1 MTSALSAARGWT
13 FVVGLAL
20 LPVLAGRM
28 FVSHSLLL
36 VGWAAALL
44 MLTGVAMALNGRAR
58 PGRRLDACDWALL
71 AFALLQI
78 ASVAVSVYVFAS
90 LVYAARV
97 VAAITLFWLARYGLH
112 ERDWQRRALWGL
124 VAGGALVSIW
134 GIREYVRTVFFLD
147 QPEWR
152 IFSTFY
158 NPNCLAGYLL
168 LTVFPAAAMLFG
180 AQTRAR
186 SATLPAAR
194 PTAAS
199 PARRSDPRH
208 GGGETRR
215 KARREPAAVSA
226 AEAAAP
232 RYPEIAAAF
241 ALLLMLAALLLTG
254 SKAALGATIVAGTLF
269 GVLAASLTR
278 RPWLVRGLALA
289 GAGLMVA
296 AALMLPPIRVRLVSA
311 FGWQN
316 HSMRFRWYTWQG
328 SAEMIKAKP
337 WLGHGAGTFEWSFPR
352 YAVAGYT
359 RQAHQ
364 SFLQL
369 AAECGVP
376 ALVAGLVWGVLVVM
390 RLGRGLARGRP
401 SLLSGLVGVAAI
413 AALLASSLQALV
425 DYAWYVPAVGAAF
438 FALAGLALGMG
449 TEEAPVSDEATPAPP
464 SRPRASAWAAI
475 VFGGLLLAWVFAM
488 GRGEALV
495 SRGDRLVARG
505 AYQAALKAYEEAA
518 TWSPLQARSQV
529 QRSKVLEALAQA
541 GQDDLQARAIEARLA
556 ATRLQPS
563 EAVNYVAL
571 SRLYAEAGDTAS
583 AVAAAQE
590 GLRWYPRYP
599 RGMAQL
605 GDALER
611 AGRHA
616 EAIATYERLAA
627 LYDTP
632 VGQCPAV
639 TEMVET
645 AYCYAWIAL
654 GDQAR
659 EEGRQEEADLH
670 FGKAAAVVSWALAT
684 ESAVDRQLA
693 QAGMGS
699 YGRVEEN
706 QAIAEQLSQRFS
718 GRSDA
723 HAVFR
728 QAQLTRASGDTESAA
743 RLLQRLAAWPTGG
756 TMAEGGRLQAWAV
769 LAEASDLAANGDGEE
784 AKDWAAKG
792 LNMVRELPTER
803 PSGRSWWLA
812 EDEAALNN
820 LRLWA
825 EAYVGS

>member
-1 MTSALSAARGWT
+1 MTSALLAARGWT

-28 FVSHSLLL
+28 YVSDSLLL
-36 VGWAAALL
+36 VGWAAVLL
-44 MLTGVAMALNGRAR
+44 LLTGVARALERTAGSS
-58 PGRRLDACDWALL
+58 RRLDFGDRALL

-78 ASVAVSVYVFAS
+78 ASLAVSVYLFAS

-97 VAAITLFWLARYGLH
+97 VAGITLFWLARYGL
-112 ERDWQRRALWGL
+112 RDRQWQRRALWGL

-168 LTVFPAAAMLFG
+168 LTVFPAVALLFG
-180 AQTRAR
+180 TQTRAG
-186 SATLPAAR
+186 AAA
-194 PTAAS
+194 PS
-199 PARRSDPRH
+199 PAPRPVEKTGSRQDRKAKRRQ
-208 GGGETRR
+208 
-215 KARREPAAVSA
+215 ARREPTADSA
-226 AEAAAP
+226 QESAPP

-241 ALLLMLAALLLTG
+241 AVLLMLVALLLTG
-254 SKAALGATIVAGTLF
+254 SKAAFGAAMVAGTLF
-269 GVLAASLTR
+269 GILAARLTP
-278 RPWLVRGLALA
+278 RPRLVRGLALA
-289 GAGLMVA
+289 GAGLMLAVA
-296 AALMLPPIRVRLVSA
+296 LTLPPIRVRLVNA

-328 SAEMIKAKP
+328 TAAMIKAKP
-337 WLGHGAGTFEWSFPR
+337 WLGHGGGTFEWSFPR

-376 ALVAGLVWGVLVVM
+376 ALGAGLVWGTFVLM
-390 RLGRGLARGRP
+390 RLGRGLAGTRTG
-401 SLLSGLVGVAAI
+401 LLPGLVGVAGI
-413 AALLASSLQALV
+413 AALLASSMHALV
-425 DYAWYVPAVGAAF
+425 DYAWYVPAVEAAF
-438 FALAGLALGMG
+438 FALAGLALGMVS
-449 TEEAPVSDEATPAPP
+449 ERPPQPEAPTAQAP
-464 SRPRASAWAAI
+464 SRRQAHAWLAVTSGA
-475 VFGGLLLAWVFAM
+475 LLLAWTLAT
-488 GRGEALV
+488 GRGEALGN
-495 SRGDRLVARG
+495 RGDRLVGQG
-505 AYQAALKAYEEAA
+505 AYAAAA
-518 TWSPLQARSQV
+518 ETYARAAAWSPLQARFQV
-529 QRSKVLEALAQA
+529 QRSKVFEALAQA
-541 GQDDLQARAIEARLA
+541 GAGDMLARAIETRRA
-556 ATRLQPS
+556 ATRLQPT

-571 SRLYAEAGDTAS
+571 ARLYAEAKDMAS

-605 GDALER
+605 GEMQKR
-611 AGRHA
+611 AGRDA
-616 EAIATYERLAA
+616 EALATYERLAA

-632 VGQCPAV
+632 VGQCPAI

-659 EEGRQEEADLH
+659 SEGRRAEADLY
-670 FGKAAAVVSWALAT
+670 FAKATAVVSWALAT
-684 ESAVDRQLA
+684 ESAVARQLVH
-693 QAGMGS
+693 AGLGS
-699 YGRVEEN
+699 YGHVEEN
-706 QAIAEQLSQRFS
+706 REIAKQLAERFG

-728 QAQLTRASGDTESAA
+728 RAQLARACGDAETTG
-743 RLLQRLAAWPTGG
+743 RLLSRLAAWPAPEKAG
-756 TMAEGGRLQAWAV
+756 EEPRLRTWAV
-769 LAEASDLAANGDGEE
+769 LTRAIDLSAERQEEE
-784 AKDWAAKG
+784 AKDYAAKG
-792 LNMVRELPTER
+792 LQMARELPAQR
-803 PSGRSWWLA
+803 PSGRTWWLA

-820 LRLWA
+820 LRHWA
-825 EAYVGS
+825 ESYLSP